1 MARVSVRIGSLVGR
15 DGQLCQVIALDADE
29 VVVTDPTGRAI
40 RVRVVDLL
48 NPASG
53 PALADDGTAEAGSGA
68 GGGDPVGVLLAVDDA
83 DRKEALRRA
92 GHVREVLTGYR
103 SGTPDLAVEGEPRP
117 EFAPGLP
124 LMQRYRAKAA
134 ELGVSDRTIRA
145 WVRDYQQCGEAGLVN
160 LTASRHRPPLA
171 NVDPRWVDACHAV
184 LNEQVGESNVTKR
197 LTLRRIEGLLERQFG
212 AGTVPVPRGGA
223 AYRAVDELSRGRG
236 SFGASA
242 KSRRSIANRPTVSYG
257 RLRASRPGEYVLLD
271 TTRLDVFALEPVTL
285 RWVQVELTIAM
296 DLYTRCILGLRLSPV
311 STKSVDVASVLFEI
325 VHPRA
330 LPAGWPA
337 QAAWPYHGLPA
348 AVVVDV
354 DRAEGPL
361 FSGPGLLPDS
371 IVVDHGK
378 VYVSEH
384 VTSACARLGISIQ
397 PARPYTPTDKA
408 AVERFFRTLRE
419 GLLEMLPG
427 YKGPDVFSRG
437 ADVEDDAFFYLGEL
451 EAIIREWVG
460 AVYHRRPHESLVDP
474 RLPGL
479 RMSPVQ
485 RYAHGVAR
493 AGRIEVPRDARLA
506 LQLLPLRWRTIQH
519 YGVEID
525 GLRYSGP
532 IVGKYA
538 DRTSG
543 HKPRG
548 NFYGS
553 RKGGK
558 WPFAVDPDDLS
569 RIYFHDPDDGRWHT
583 LVWEHA
589 ADLALPLSADALAYA
604 KAVATSR
611 DGVPDVTAALHDLL
625 SAWNVGLVGNR
636 TERRIALRL
645 AAERAARHQPV
656 EDAEETGADG
666 LVSARSVLLA
676 QQLDTPPVQAA
687 PPEQDGGDDDSD
699 DDSDDDLDTDGDVIE
714 LDDFYADALE
724 MME

>member
-1 MARVSVRIGSLVGR
+1 
-15 DGQLCQVIALDADE
+15 
-29 VVVTDPTGRAI
+29 
-40 RVRVVDLL
+40 
-48 NPASG
+48 
-53 PALADDGTAEAGSGA
+53 
-68 GGGDPVGVLLAVDDA
+68 
-83 DRKEALRRA
+83 
-92 GHVREVLTGYR
+92 
-103 SGTPDLAVEGEPRP
+103 
-117 EFAPGLP
+117 
-124 LMQRYRAKAA
+124 
-134 ELGVSDRTIRA
+134 
-145 WVRDYQQCGEAGLVN
+145 
-160 LTASRHRPPLA
+160 
-171 NVDPRWVDACHAV
+171 
-184 LNEQVGESNVTKR
+184 
-197 LTLRRIEGLLERQFG
+197 
-212 AGTVPVPRGGA
+212 
-223 AYRAVDELSRGRG
+223 
-236 SFGASA
+236 
-242 KSRRSIANRPTVSYG
+242 
-257 RLRASRPGEYVLLD
+257 VLLD
-271 TTRLDVFALEPVTL
+271 TTRLDVFAMEPVTL

-296 DLYTRCILGLRLSPV
+296 DLFTRCILGLRLSPV
-311 STKSVDVASVLFEI
+311 STKSVDVASVLFET

-337 QAAWPYHGLPA
+337 RAAWPYHGLPA

-354 DRAEGPL
+354 DRADGPL
-361 FSGPGLLPDS
+361 FSGPGLLPDT

-437 ADVEDDAFFYLGEL
+437 TGVEDDAFFYLGEL
-451 EAIIREWVG
+451 EAIIREWIG
-460 AVYHRRPHESLVDP
+460 AVYHRRAHESLVDP

-485 RYAHGVAR
+485 RFAHGVVR
-493 AGRIEVPRDARLA
+493 AGRIEMPRDAALA
-506 LQLLPLRWRTIQH
+506 LDLLPLRWRTIQH

-525 GLRYSGP
+525 GLRYSGE

-548 NFYGS
+548 NFYGA

-558 WPFAVDPDDLS
+558 WPFAVNPDDLS

-589 ADLALPLSADALAYA
+589 ADLTLPLSADALAYA
-604 KAVATSR
+604 KTLATSR
-611 DGVPDVTAALHDLL
+611 DGVADVSKELHDLL
-625 SAWNVGLVGNR
+625 GAWNVGLVGNR

-645 AAERAARHQPV
+645 AAERAAQQPEQPA
-656 EDAEETGADG
+656 EDTAASE
-666 LVSARSVLLA
+666 LVSARGVLLA
-676 QQLDTPPVQAA
+676 QQLDTPAA
-687 PPEQDGGDDDSD
+687 TPPAPGDDRDTASD
-699 DDSDDDLDTDGDVIE
+699 DDDELDTTGDVIE
-714 LDDFYADALE
+714 PDDFYADALE